1 MGSKSRRN
9 RRAKATS
16 SGRQT
21 RAPVSLPVAVAPAPA
36 TASLEEALQ
45 RALRDREVLE
55 GDVER
60 LKQQLGHLSVQLKE
74 SQGQLS
80 WMENTRSWT
89 VTEPLRSSAS
99 LARQSVHLV
108 KSFPRQVMQFA
119 DRARGGGLL
128 EATRWLRDV
137 VRATVAPVEADS
149 TSFYRRQL
157 RTILA
162 RHGDR
167 PIIVA
172 PPLVDWNVPLFQRPQ
187 HLAMTLAREGFLY
200 FYCTGNAVYDRYDG
214 FVQVGPGC
222 YITNQSDLVL
232 GINRRKTIH
241 LASTA
246 MRIDLEFVRRTKQR
260 GDWLLYEYID
270 EIHPD
275 ISGEIPRSA
284 MQRHYAL
291 LADESVT
298 CVATADK
305 LLRDVESVRR
315 SNYGLVTN
323 GVEYEHFA
331 RARTGLP
338 VPPELQGIAKTRRP
352 VIGYFGALAKWFDY
366 EMIRR
371 LARERP
377 NYDILLIGF
386 DYDGSLR
393 EARLGQHKNVK
404 VIGPINY
411 RQLPRYAQLFDVST
425 IPFVINDIT
434 ESTSPIKLFEYMA
447 LGRPIVTSAMPECR
461 KYESCLIAESTAD
474 FVTQVDAALKLRTD
488 ATYLA
493 TLQREAEANTWQSKA
508 GEISKLLQASFG
520 VKPVRTNA

>member
-1 MGSKSRRN
+1 M
-9 RRAKATS
+9 
-16 SGRQT
+16 
-21 RAPVSLPVAVAPAPA
+21 
-36 TASLEEALQ
+36 Q

-55 GDVER
+55 GDVDR
-60 LKQQLGHLSVQLKE
+60 LKQQLGHLSIQLNE
-74 SQGQLS
+74 SHTQLR
-80 WMENTRSWT
+80 WMEHTRSWT
-89 VTEPLRSSAS
+89 ATQPLRDGASA
-99 LARQSVHLV
+99 ARQSIQLAKALPKHV
-108 KSFPRQVMQFA
+108 FQFV
-119 DRARGGGLL
+119 DRARGGGMID
-128 EATRWLRDV
+128 AARWLKDV
-137 VRATVAPVEADS
+137 VKATVEPVEADQ

-157 RTILA
+157 RTILT
-162 RHGDR
+162 RYGDR

-187 HLAMTLAREGFLY
+187 HLAMALAREGFLY

-222 YITNQSDLVL
+222 YITNQADLVL
-232 GINRRKTIH
+232 EINRRKTIH

-246 MRIDLEFVRRTKQR
+246 MRIGLDFIRKTKQR

-291 LADESVT
+291 LADKSVT

-305 LLRDVESVRR
+305 LLRDVESVRD

-331 RARTGLP
+331 RARAGLP
-338 VPPELQGIAKTRRP
+338 VPPELQALTKSKRP

-366 EMIRR
+366 EMVRR

-461 KYESCLIAESTAD
+461 KYDSCLIAESAAD
-474 FVTQVDAALKLRTD
+474 FVAQVDAALRLKTD
-488 ATYLA
+488 ASYLT
-493 TLQREAEANTWQSKA
+493 TLRREAEANTWQSKA
-508 GEISKLLQASFG
+508 HEISKLLQTSFG
-520 VKPVRTNA
+520 VKPVRTNS